1 MKTSELTGAQLD
13 WAVAKAEG
21 KTPKVDCTAFRN
33 TFKYCIYLGWSYDN
47 EGRDSIIEYSPS
59 TNWLLGGPIIERE
72 GIVVDIRKE
81 YGWIAA
87 REFWYLENKEDHD
100 LCSTGET
107 YLIAAM
113 RCYVALK
120 LGDDV
125 EIPKELT

>member
-1 MKTSELTGAQLD
+1 MGDEFCFNPLPYLPDENGQPSYFMPSTD
-13 WAVAKAEG
+13 WAQ
-21 KTPKVDCTAFRN
+21 
-33 TFKYCIYLGWSYDN
+33 
-47 EGRDSIIEYSPS
+47 
-59 TNWLLGGPIIERE
+59 GGPIIERE
-72 GIVVDIRKE
+72 GIVVDLRKE

-120 LGDDV
+120 LGDEVD
-125 EIPKELT
+125 IPKELEACSA